1 MNVLVTGGAGFIGS
15 HIVDRLL
22 SQGYF
27 VFVIDNFDNYYSQEI
42 KANNIRHNQDKKN
55 FKLIRGDIR
64 NSDLLRETLKDM
76 DIVFHV
82 AARPGVRGRLQD
94 SRIYHEF
101 NVTGTLCLLNECL
114 NSNIK
119 KVIFSSSSSVYGE
132 SKYLPIDEKHP
143 LNPISF
149 YGATKL
155 AGEKYCRIFSEIYGL
170 PIIVLRYFTVF
181 GPRQRPDEAI
191 CKFTRLI
198 LRGERVEIYGNGEQT
213 RDFTYIDD
221 VVVGNM
227 LAFNSETKW
236 GTFNIG
242 GGQRL
247 SINELLKLLNEACGT
262 NVMPVYCPKTIGDV
276 SNTWANVDEAQ
287 RILGYVPKVD
297 VRTGI
302 KKYVEWA
309 INQVGSGS

>member
-22 SQGYF
+22 SQSCC
-27 VFVIDNFDNYYSQEI
+27 VLAIDNFDSYYPQELKI
-42 KANNIRHNQDKKN
+42 NNIRHNQNKHN
-55 FKLIRGDIR
+55 FKLVRGDIR
-64 NSDLLRETLKDM
+64 DSDLLRQILKDV

-94 SRIYHEF
+94 SMIYHEF

-114 NSNIK
+114 NFNVK
-119 KVIFSSSSSVYGE
+119 KIVYSSSSSVYGE
-132 SKYLPIDEKHP
+132 PEYLPIDEKHP
-143 LNPISF
+143 LNPASL

-155 AGEKYCRIFSEIYGL
+155 AGERYCRIFSEVYGL
-170 PIIVLRYFTVF
+170 PIVALRYFSVF

-198 LRGERVEIYGNGEQT
+198 LRGEKIEIYGNGEQT

-221 VVVGNM
+221 VVDGNM
-227 LAFNSETKW
+227 LAMNSRTTW
-236 GTFNIG
+236 DIFNIG

-247 SINELLKLLNEACGT
+247 SVNELLKLLNDTCGANT
-262 NVMPVYCPKTIGDV
+262 VPVYSPKIVGDV
-276 SNTWANVDEAQ
+276 AHTWANVDKAT

-297 VRTGI
+297 IKTGV
-302 KKYVEWA
+302 KKYVEWVKNE
-309 INQVGSGS
+309 ISNE